1 MAEPPPL
8 PVPYETLV
16 EQLRQSHILLLA
28 LREREQSPKVQACI
42 AQLERAQSRMFEAL
56 RALP

>member
-1 MAEPPPL
+1 MGRPPPL

-16 EQLRQSHILLLA
+16 EQLRTADVLLSE
-28 LREREQSPKVQACI
+28 LREAEQSPKVRACI
-42 AQLERAQSRMFEAL
+42 ERVEAARLRMLAAL